1 MNQIYQLTKIMRMKN
16 KIQNISEEIIYMKK
30 EAITE
35 GIIVSLYFFVWVMGT
50 IAFTVFAHI
59 PALNS
64 ALLMAF
70 IEVITIVATS
80 SVL

>member
-1 MNQIYQLTKIMRMKN
+1 
-16 KIQNISEEIIYMKK
+16 MKK

-59 PALNS
+59 PAFNS